1 MTPDEGTPEELSVLH
16 YFVDEAGDP
25 VLFDR
30 RGRVRAGTPGC
41 SQYFMLGNLDVE
53 DPEELRLRLDTLRAE
68 LLRDPYFK
76 GVPSM
81 QPENR
86 KTAVAFHAKD
96 DNPEVRREVFR
107 LLSQCE
113 LRFYAVVRDKRALV
127 KSVKQRNRSD
137 PAYRYNQNEQY
148 DNLVSKIQRFGCRGI
163 RIHDGLIGSVRV
175 DDTQCFRAE
184 VVRLGVEEHL

>member
-1 MTPDEGTPEELSVLH
+1 
-16 YFVDEAGDP
+16 
-25 VLFDR
+25 
-30 RGRVRAGTPGC
+30 
-41 SQYFMLGNLDVE
+41 
-53 DPEELRLRLDTLRAE
+53 LRAE

-175 DDTQCFRAE
+175 DDTECFRAE